1 MKQSEPLSVMGDYS
15 FDDKTINI
23 HPNDGFDLGLMTTQ
37 HVVHICTG
45 CSYDEFVSGTA
56 NATEGVIHLKNECR
70 ANTVE
75 LSSRTVERLG
85 KPRKIVLVLQDGR
98 LLLQPA

>member
-1 MKQSEPLSVMGDYS
+1 MKQSDPLAVMGDYS

-37 HVVHICTG
+37 HAVDICAG
-45 CSYDEFVSGTA
+45 CSYDEFEAGTA
-56 NATEGVIHLKNECR
+56 NATAGVIHLKNECR

-75 LSSRTVERLG
+75 LSLRTVERLG